1 MHVPHIGAVTRA
13 QDVLLAP
20 SAFMPTTG
28 KAHWEVGRAYTS
40 RALRAR
46 AGVHVTRTKS

>member
-1 MHVPHIGAVTRA
+1 MHTYAHINKCMYHTVCRYIGAVTRA

-28 KAHWEVGRAYTS
+28 KAHWEVGRAYT
-40 RALRAR
+40 
-46 AGVHVTRTKS
+46 